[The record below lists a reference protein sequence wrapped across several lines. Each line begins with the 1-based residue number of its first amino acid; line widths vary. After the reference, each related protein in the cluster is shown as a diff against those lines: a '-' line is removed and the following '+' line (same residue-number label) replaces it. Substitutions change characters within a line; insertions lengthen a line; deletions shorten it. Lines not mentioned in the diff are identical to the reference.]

1 MNDAMHDATCAHYRE
16 HGVLQC
22 YVDGEINEADY
33 VVVVA
38 HLGGC
43 SACRVEVT
51 GFVALKRVLRRQRRA
66 DPEVVS
72 RLCSFAALLTRDM
85 R

>member
-1 MNDAMHDATCAHYRE
+1 MTDGMHDAACAHYRRN
-16 HGVLQC
+16 GLLQC
-22 YVDGEINEADY
+22 YVDGEIDEADY

-38 HLGGC
+38 HIGGC
-43 SACRVEVT
+43 ATCQGEVK
-51 GFVALKRVLRRQRRA
+51 GFVTLKRVLRRQRRA

-72 RLCSFAALLTRDM
+72 RLCSFAALLTRDL